1 MGFDCGEEIRDEDKF
16 QVRSQPQM
24 GNDERNSD
32 VEEANASDDTDSPSS
47 VRRQYEPD
55 WVPGSRYF
63 QKLRAENNS
72 QEVAYQLRTRQ
83 RCGSGPEELKRKNLQ
98 GNWTIS
104 ILKETKTS

>member
-1 MGFDCGEEIRDEDKF
+1 MPLKQRTKGHRRNKPVGFDCGEEIRNDEDKF

-72 QEVAYQLRTRQ
+72 QVVPISCVQDKGAGQD
-83 RCGSGPEELKRKNLQ
+83 RK
-98 GNWTIS
+98 S
-104 ILKETKTS
+104 